1 MADHLE
7 VAQLYVDGKFVD
19 GRAPAFAVEDPATAE
34 EFAHCPAASP
44 DQFDEAVAAARRS
57 FDAGV
62 WASVPVPERVKVLAA
77 MADELDGMRDDLLRT
92 VVRETGTPV
101 RIAGLMQVDMA
112 LEQARQLPALL
123 ATLPEWEHNE
133 LPLEAH
139 IAGPTGRDVLTS
151 VRRYEPCGVVAAIT
165 PYNFPLQPAVW
176 KVFAALAAGCS
187 VILRPSPLTPL
198 SVLAFGVAADRAGL
212 PPGVL
217 AVVPEPGAEGAE
229 LLTSD
234 PRVDCVSFT
243 GSTAVGRRIAAQAA
257 PTVKR
262 LVLELG
268 GKSVQLYLPDAV
280 RNVAAGVGTVFASH
294 AGQACSAQ
302 SRVLVPADALDA
314 AVEQACAVA
323 RAMPVGDP
331 QDPATV
337 VGPLISAAQHDR
349 VTGLVDDAVR
359 AGARLA
365 AGGRR
370 PAHLPRGH
378 YLEPTVLVVD
388 DNANP
393 IAQQEAFGPVVSI
406 HGYRDLD
413 EAVAIANDSQY
424 GLSGGV
430 YSADVRAGLDVAR
443 RIRSGTVL
451 VNRPSANAYT
461 PMGGIKQSG
470 IGRERG
476 VAGLREYQEIQH
488 LVLGPLDS
496 AG

>member
-19 GRAPAFAVEDPATAE
+19 GRAPAFAVEDPATEE
-34 EFAHCPAASP
+34 EFAYSPAAAP

-77 MADELDGMRDDLLRT
+77 MADVLDDMRDELVRT

-133 LPLEAH
+133 LPLDAH

-176 KVFAALAAGCS
+176 KVFSALAAGCS

-198 SVLAFGVAADRAGL
+198 SVLAFGLAADRAGL

-302 SRVLVPADALDA
+302 SRVLVPAEALDA
-314 AVEQACAVA
+314 AVEQARAVA

-331 QDPATV
+331 QDPATA
-337 VGPLISAAQHDR
+337 VGPVISAAQHGR
-349 VTGLVDDAVR
+349 ITGLVDEAVR
-359 AGARLA
+359 AGARLV
-365 AGGRR
+365 AGGGR
-370 PAHLPRGH
+370 PDHLPRGH

-393 IAQQEAFGPVVSI
+393 VAQQEAFGPVVSI
-406 HGYRDLD
+406 QGYRDLD

-461 PMGGIKQSG
+461 PMGGVKQSG

-488 LVLGPLDS
+488 LVLGPLDT